1 MHVLIIPSWYPE
13 YPEDIRGCFFRE
25 QALALQK
32 YGCKVGVIYPQLRSL
47 RNWKSAFGGK
57 YGIHRELDNG
67 LVTFR
72 YHMMS
77 WIPRMQNIW
86 AMFWV
91 RGGLIAYEAYVK
103 ECGHPDIIHV
113 HSTLYGGCVALKVYD
128 LYHIPYIITEHSTSF
143 ARGNVDDAQKKIS
156 KVAVTGAKARL
167 AVSVEFASLLN
178 RFYAD
183 QSCIWQYLPNIVN
196 ESFLNFPL
204 EMNGTSEKFIFVN
217 VAFQTE
223 KKAIGSL
230 IKSFAIAFAGSLNVT
245 LQLVG
250 DGPEQERLR
259 QLSSQLGVSK
269 QVVFLGARKRQEV
282 LETVAAANAFV
293 LSSRYETFG
302 VVIVEALALGKPVVA
317 TRCGGP
323 ESIISN
329 EDGILVDVD
338 DIDALADAMLDVYTN
353 YSNYHSEGI
362 RQKCLERFGEEAVT
376 TQLKMVYDGV
386 LLAQKSM
393 CVNS

>member
-1 MHVLIIPSWYPE
+1 M
-13 YPEDIRGCFFRE
+13 
-25 QALALQK
+25 
-32 YGCKVGVIYPQLRSL
+32 
-47 RNWKSAFGGK
+47 
-57 YGIHRELDNG
+57 
-67 LVTFR
+67 
-72 YHMMS
+72 
-77 WIPRMQNIW
+77 
-86 AMFWV
+86 
-91 RGGLIAYEAYVK
+91 
-103 ECGHPDIIHV
+103 
-113 HSTLYGGCVALKVYD
+113 
-128 LYHIPYIITEHSTSF
+128 
-143 ARGNVDDAQKKIS
+143 
-156 KVAVTGAKARL
+156 
-167 AVSVEFASLLN
+167 AVS
-178 RFYAD
+178 
-183 QSCIWQYLPNIVN
+183 C
-196 ESFLNFPL
+196 
-204 EMNGTSEKFIFVN
+204 
-217 VAFQTE
+217 
-223 KKAIGSL
+223 
-230 IKSFAIAFAGSLNVT
+230 
-245 LQLVG
+245 
-250 DGPEQERLR
+250 PEQERLR

-353 YSNYHSEGI
+353 YSNYHPEGI
-362 RQKCLERFGEEAVT
+362 RQRCLERFGEEAVT

>member
-1 MHVLIIPSWYPE
+1 M
-13 YPEDIRGCFFRE
+13 
-25 QALALQK
+25 
-32 YGCKVGVIYPQLRSL
+32 
-47 RNWKSAFGGK
+47 
-57 YGIHRELDNG
+57 
-67 LVTFR
+67 
-72 YHMMS
+72 
-77 WIPRMQNIW
+77 
-86 AMFWV
+86 
-91 RGGLIAYEAYVK
+91 
-103 ECGHPDIIHV
+103 
-113 HSTLYGGCVALKVYD
+113 
-128 LYHIPYIITEHSTSF
+128 
-143 ARGNVDDAQKKIS
+143 
-156 KVAVTGAKARL
+156 
-167 AVSVEFASLLN
+167 SVEFASLLN